1 MSEVKVDTADLSLPK
16 KSNFSRVNRKA
27 WVIAKKNFK
36 EKMKNWQSMI
46 WTIGFPIM
54 MLIVY
59 NFIFSQEGEEPE
71 DAYLANNLS
80 TFDIEFPGIVVYSVG
95 MVLISSAIMFA
106 AAKKSGTLER
116 MDTMPAGRANIFMG
130 AIISET
136 FFMIFQI
143 SVIFSFGYGILG
155 AYFKSWGALLI
166 GFFIALIFGIGCIGI
181 GLLISGLANSA
192 ESANGF
198 GMLVH
203 WPLLFLSGSFFPFE
217 SNVVYATPYYWIKQV
232 YLQITIFGDGLSDKL
247 YSSSLIG
254 YTAEEI
260 SITILGGIAI
270 IVGFMVVFISLG
282 IFTFQ
287 KKSEI

>member
-1 MSEVKVDTADLSLPK
+1 MSEIKVDTVDITLPK
-16 KSNFSRVNRKA
+16 KLNSGQLNGKA

-54 MLIVY
+54 MLLVY
-59 NFIFSQEGEEPE
+59 NFMFSQEGQ
-71 DAYLANNLS
+71 DNSYLANNLS
-80 TFDIEFPGIVVYSVG
+80 TFDIEFPGILVYTVG
-95 MVLISSAIMFA
+95 MTLINSAIMFT
-106 AAKKSGTLER
+106 AAKKSGILER
-116 MDTMPAGRANIFMG
+116 MDTMPIGRANIFMG

-136 FFMIFQI
+136 IFMSFQI
-143 SVIFSFGYGILG
+143 TVIFGFGYGILG
-155 AYFKSWGALLI
+155 AYFETWGALLI
-166 GFFIALIFGIGCIGI
+166 GYFIALIFGIGCIGI
-181 GLLISGLANSA
+181 GLILSGFANSV

-203 WPLLFLSGSFFPFE
+203 WPLLFISGSFFPFE
-217 SNVVYATPYYWIKQV
+217 SNAVYATPHFWLKQV
-232 YLQITIFGDGLSDKL
+232 YLQITVLGDGLSDNL

-260 SITILGGIAI
+260 PITLLGGISI
-270 IVGFMVVFISLG
+270 IVGFMVVFILLG